1 MAYNP
6 LGSPDHP
13 WAKPGDPYLLDD
25 PKMVAI
31 ANKYGKSPAQVCI
44 RFQIQCGF
52 SVIPK
57 SITPAHIKKNF
68 VVSFTKSYGIL
79 IVFDSYSKLCSVM
92 TVSIIVRDVVN
103 LATCVWQ
110 SCGKMFII

>member
-6 LGSPDHP
+6 LGSPDRP

-44 RFQIQCGF
+44 RFQIQRGF